1 MWLDCLSRCRSGP
14 RRHLRN
20 RHVPPP
26 AVTQLS
32 CAPRAH
38 TAPGHA
44 SCLVV
49 TWRPIP
55 DRNPRSWGGGG
66 KGKRNGKG
74 PAGRQGAGRGTGGW
88 SHERTRPFSR
98 SLSMRFVHTSGCSRC
113 ATPSPPHSR
122 CALPP
127 LLDEGGWRLRPAR
140 GCGCGRATLR
150 ANPPFSLLGR
160 TAAKAGGEGDGY
172 RCVALGDRG
181 LVGRSTDA
189 WQLLEPAR
197 LGAEIPVRRSDAD
210 AEPDS
215 EVCAFLQDYRGSSP
229 APAVAAGEGHM
240 WARRVLL
247 TPAGGGGLHGA
258 FGRVGSSVGG
268 AGDKPRQGW
277 AFINLHVPLQEVHT
291 AAQPGGRTRML
302 ASGGKRRPDADSAR
316 ECARQQCQPVG
327 SGGMIGPPLG
337 SHWPRP
343 PNASECPV
351 SCHISNLDGTAPPG
365 YTMCISP

>member
-1 MWLDCLSRCRSGP
+1 LLVVGLLVPVPEWA
-14 RRHLRN
+14 
-20 RHVPPP
+20 PPP
-26 AVTQLS
+26 LAEPPRTTAGSDPTVMCSTGTYCPGACLLS
-32 CAPRAH
+32 CGDVEAN
-38 TAPGHA
+38 PGPEPPQ
-44 SCLVV
+44 L
-49 TWRPIP
+49 
-55 DRNPRSWGGGG
+55 GGGG

-247 TPAGGGGLHGA
+247 TPAGGGGFTWRLRA
-258 FGRVGSSVGG
+258 S
-268 AGDKPRQGW
+268 RQ
-277 AFINLHVPLQEVHT
+277 
-291 AAQPGGRTRML
+291 
-302 ASGGKRRPDADSAR
+302 
-316 ECARQQCQPVG
+316 
-327 SGGMIGPPLG
+327 
-337 SHWPRP
+337 
-343 PNASECPV
+343 
-351 SCHISNLDGTAPPG
+351 
-365 YTMCISP
+365 